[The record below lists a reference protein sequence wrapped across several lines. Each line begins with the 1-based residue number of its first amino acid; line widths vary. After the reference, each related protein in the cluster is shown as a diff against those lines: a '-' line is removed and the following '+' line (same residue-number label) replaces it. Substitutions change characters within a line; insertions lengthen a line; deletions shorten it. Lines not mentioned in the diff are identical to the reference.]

1 MLAIKLNAV
10 TENTKRE
17 KKKDE
22 GKIELQLTN
31 TLPVVMCE
39 PLKADK
45 RALKQIFRI
54 GKHTSLPVVLKT
66 EFYNTLIL
74 SLLFISYLI
83 CTSQWIPTI
92 SFNQWGSMKEH

>member
-17 KKKDE
+17 KKDE

-74 SLLFISYLI
+74 SFCLLV
-83 CTSQWIPTI
+83 T
-92 SFNQWGSMKEH
+92 